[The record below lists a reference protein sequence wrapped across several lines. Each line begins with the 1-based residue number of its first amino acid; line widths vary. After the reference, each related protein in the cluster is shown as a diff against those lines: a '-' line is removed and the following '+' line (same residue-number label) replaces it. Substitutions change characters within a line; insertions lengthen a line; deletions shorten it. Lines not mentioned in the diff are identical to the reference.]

1 MNQSIQLRPII
12 AHITHHYQWLGTR
25 QMYLILLLFV
35 LLGAC
40 QSKEAPLQQAQVNLT
55 LHGQSVQTIVATTPD
70 GRKVKLLKNGTWQ
83 FLASDTVHTPAPNTK
98 PSLSPEEEVIQKL
111 ELTLVDKSYQ
121 SPFDSQIGSSESL
134 KQYNIYQFK
143 LSNPTTYTIKA
154 LKGSITI
161 TDIFDEKLSSFGFN
175 LVEDI
180 QPNKTIDWGIKVEVN
195 RFSANA
201 QIQDKSLKDLKA
213 KLKVEKVLFP

>member
-1 MNQSIQLRPII
+1 MNQFIQLRPII
-12 AHITHHYQWLGTR
+12 AHISHYHQWSRAR
-25 QMYLILLLFV
+25 QMYLTLLLFA

-40 QSKEAPLQQAQVNLT
+40 QSKENPQQAQVNLT
-55 LHGQSVQTIVATTPD
+55 LHGQSVQAMVATTPD

-83 FLASDTVHTPAPNTK
+83 FLSSDIAHTPAPNTK
-98 PSLSPEEEVIQKL
+98 PSLSPDEEVRQKL
-111 ELTLVDKSYQ
+111 ELTLIDKSYQ
-121 SPFDSQIGSSESL
+121 SPFDSQVGSPESL

-143 LSNPTTYTIKA
+143 LRNPTAHAIKA

-161 TDIFDEKLSSFGFN
+161 TDIFDEKLSSFSFN

-180 QPNKTIDWGIKVEVN
+180 QPNQTIDWSIKVEID

-201 QIQDKSLKDLKA
+201 RIQDKSLKDLKA
-213 KLKVEKVLFP
+213 KLKVKRVLFP